1 MSTATPTRAPHQDV
15 PTGHEPAS
23 GRVGGG
29 LFDPKQLL
37 KSFPDAVRKL
47 DPRIMIKSPVM
58 FVVLIGSVVTTVLAL
73 KDPTDWFGWAITAW
87 LWLTTIFANL
97 AEAVAEGAARPRPT
111 PCARPRPTPSPAA

>member
-15 PTGHEPAS
+15 PTGHKPDA

-47 DPRIMIKSPVM
+47 DPRVMIKSPVM
-58 FVVLIGSVVTTVLAL
+58 FVVAGRLRADHGPRASRT
-73 KDPTDWFGWAITAW
+73 
-87 LWLTTIFANL
+87 
-97 AEAVAEGAARPRPT
+97 RPT
-111 PCARPRPTPSPAA
+111 GSAGRSPPGCG